1 MAHVLQLLLGHID
14 RALEEPPAPLEAD
27 RVGEGALDGRGRAA
41 EVFRDIARRIVD
53 DVAPPAN
60 MSGCSARML
69 GLVEQALAA
78 KDASATQSSES

>member
-1 MAHVLQLLLGHID
+1 MPLLGQV
-14 RALEEPPAPLEAD
+14 PLEPAVAAGGD
-27 RVGEGALDGRGRAA
+27 AGAPVALDGRGRAA